1 VWCYTVEEYGTKKQV
16 ESRGKIALNIINICV
31 ARLPRMEVKVLE
43 QICNSLIESHVMT
56 GMEIGD

>member
-1 VWCYTVEEYGTKKQV
+1 VWCYTVEEYGTKKRV

-31 ARLPRMEVKVLE
+31 ARLQRMEVKVLE
-43 QICNSLIESHVMT
+43 QICNSLIESHVIT